1 MTTVLQT
8 QLEGGVLTL
17 TMNRPDK
24 RNALSPEMMTE
35 LLDALRGAASDAAVK
50 VIVLT
55 GAGDAFCAGGD
66 VAAMAS
72 GKLLGQGFE
81 ASVDLL
87 RQKMEAP
94 RLLHE
99 IAKPTIARVRGAAAG
114 AGLSLALAC
123 DLRIA
128 DESAQFVTAF
138 AKVGAS
144 GDYGG
149 SWFLARLV
157 GEAKAKELYFTSPR
171 VGAQEALALGI
182 VNRVVAAAE
191 LDAEVKALA
200 AQLAAGP
207 TVALAYMKR
216 NFNAVSE
223 GLSLPM
229 LLDMEAEH
237 MVRSLH
243 TADHREAAT
252 AFVEKRAP
260 RFTGQ

>member
-1 MTTVLQT
+1 MTTVLQS

-24 RNALSPEMMTE
+24 RNAMSPEMMTA

-55 GAGDAFCAGGD
+55 GAGEAFCAGGD

-72 GKLLGQGFE
+72 GQLLGQGIE
-81 ASVDLL
+81 ASIDLL

-138 AKVGAS
+138 ANVGAS

-171 VGAQEALALGI
+171 LSAHKALALGM
-182 VNRVVAAAE
+182 VNRLVAAAE
-191 LDAEVKALA
+191 LDAEVSALA

-207 TVALAYMKR
+207 SIALGYMKR

-237 MVRSLH
+237 MVRSLQ
-243 TADHREAAT
+243 TADHREAAQ